1 MTPRDYK
8 AEIDASAA
16 QTAGHAGDA
25 GAFREAA
32 SVAANTATNAA
43 STATTKAAEA
53 SDSADAADADRVS
66 AQAANASAW
75 SALDQFTD
83 LYLGAK
89 TADPA
94 TDNDGDALDA
104 GALYF
109 NTTAKEMRA
118 YNDADSTWYSVTDA
132 AAAASDAATS
142 ETNAGNSATAASQ
155 SATAAAASESS
166 AAGSDTA
173 ANASAVSA
181 NTFSTNAVTARDEA
195 VAAQA
200 AAETAATTATT
211 KAAEAAASAG
221 VGPALEAFTRSQ
233 YRIAGRDP
241 AVIIDPD
248 RGLYMRAAGACDF
261 DDLVTHTRNSAAS
274 FTDGGGLIQPA
285 ASDAPRTDHHIFKDG
300 IFQRAGLRV
309 DIQATNLLLHSE
321 DVAGTG
327 WSKGSVTVAS
337 ATAPDG
343 TNTASRITGITSA
356 TSYFGQ
362 NVTAAAGLN
371 TFSIYARAD
380 SDNLIAIR
388 ASGFGLSGDYVW
400 FDVAAGTVLT
410 QQAGITDAAVQDVGV
425 GWFRCSVTFD
435 ASSDQT
441 GTVYVYLVAADG
453 SNSPAAGG
461 DTLFWGAQLEAG
473 HLPTSYI
480 KTAAAQATRA
490 ADNLSISAAN
500 MPATPNGFT
509 IIVEGEIDWFDDD
522 AAGHGYWWESVPGGV
537 VTNWGRLLRYSSF
550 VDRVD
555 FTVNTSG
562 GTSAITSPG
571 IGTGVRRPFKLAGAM
586 SSSHVQ
592 IVANGLAGNVKNIS
606 TAVPDLSAI
615 DLDILV
621 NMGVSLTRYR
631 IFDTALPEAALI
643 TETTL

>member
-1 MTPRDYK
+1 MTKISELPGLTADGLDV
-8 AEIDASAA
+8 ADFLPIVDASEGVTKQVPLSELRTHIAA
-16 QTAGHAGDA
+16 HADDLDSLAGSLSDI
-25 GAFREAA
+25 GA
-32 SVAANTATNAA
+32 VA
-43 STATTKAAEA
+43 
-53 SDSADAADADRVS
+53 
-66 AQAANASAW
+66 
-75 SALDQFTD
+75 TD
-83 LYLGAK
+83 LDDVK
-89 TADPA
+89 
-94 TDNDGDALDA
+94 
-104 GALYF
+104 
-109 NTTAKEMRA
+109 
-118 YNDADSTWYSVTDA
+118 A
-132 AAAASDAATS
+132 AAANLADIQAAPGAATDA
-142 ETNAGNSATAASQ
+142 E
-155 SATAAAASESS
+155 
-166 AAGSDTA
+166 
-173 ANASAVSA
+173 
-181 NTFSTNAVTARDEA
+181 TARD
-195 VAAQA
+195 
-200 AAETAATTATT
+200 AAEGFRDD
-211 KAAEAAASAG
+211 AAASAAAIG
-221 VGPALEAFTRSQ
+221 SPPGLRSQ
-233 YRIAGRDP
+233 YRVAGVARDP
-241 AVIIDPD
+241 VVIIDPD
-248 RGLYMRAAGACDF
+248 KDVYMRAAGVCGF

-285 ASDAPRTDHHIFKDG
+285 ASDTPRLGHHVFKDG
-300 IFQRAGLRV
+300 MFQRAGLRV
-309 DIQATNLLLHSE
+309 DIQATNLLLYSE

-327 WSKGSVTVAS
+327 WSKGSITVTS

-343 TNTASRITGITSA
+343 TNTASRITGSTSA

-410 QQAGITDAAVQDVGV
+410 QQAGITDAAVQDVGA

-490 ADNLSISAAN
+490 ADNLSIPAAN

-522 AAGHGYWWESVPGGV
+522 AAGHGYWWESVPGGGV
-537 VTNWGRLLRYSSF
+537 ANWGRVLRYSSF

-555 FTVNTSG
+555 FTVNTVG